1 MNLLANAHW
10 QPAPKVASVLRR
22 CAMVAAL
29 TAVGAIAAQYLA
41 GYFFLWS
48 LHADPRRA
56 TPVTILQYWLY
67 YGHIPFIRHRAILC
81 SAAGLSLVTALAAV
95 LVIPKRRALHG
106 EARFARKPEI
116 ARAGLFANEGL
127 ILGKMGSRYL
137 MLPGQQ
143 SVILAAPPRSG
154 KDVGVV
160 VPNGL
165 NWPGSLVQVDIKREN
180 WTITAGFRGSRGQAC
195 FRFEPLAANGD
206 TARWNCLSYVSQSPD
221 RRINDIQR
229 IADILY
235 AETPGTDPFWVASA
249 RSLFLGICLY
259 LFETQRFPK
268 TIGEVRRQGMA
279 SDDEGFGAHWKRI
292 VQGRQS
298 GKFPLSAECVR
309 ALYDVIDLAPVT
321 ASSVRKT
328 FTSRLD
334 LWANPLLDAATSGD
348 DFDLRA
354 LRKKPMSIYV
364 CVNPD
369 DLHRLRP
376 VLSLFFQQTI
386 GLQTTELPEHNP
398 HLKHQVL
405 MLLNEFTALGKIPIV
420 SESMSYLPGYNV
432 RVLLVIQAPSQLR
445 DVYGPY
451 AAETMLKSV
460 AAKIVFAPKD
470 YPDAKEISDEL
481 GFTTVRVR
489 SHSRPSFMALNR
501 QSGRSGS
508 TTFSEQPRALL
519 LPQEVKEIGNDSALI
534 FYEGLKP
541 IRCKKI
547 RYYADRRFRARL
559 LPPPRNATPVPRKST
574 PVAPHAPTTTAASAS
589 APAPADTE
597 SLTAQ
602 PSVAITSPMTIAM
615 HVAGVKDIEHLDSLK
630 LEDFSAPLQNLNF
643 EHAGERPTESELDA
657 DVNHFIDA
665 IR

>member
-1 MNLLANAHW
+1 M
-10 QPAPKVASVLRR
+10 
-22 CAMVAAL
+22 
-29 TAVGAIAAQYLA
+29 
-41 GYFFLWS
+41 
-48 LHADPRRA
+48 
-56 TPVTILQYWLY
+56 
-67 YGHIPFIRHRAILC
+67 
-81 SAAGLSLVTALAAV
+81 
-95 LVIPKRRALHG
+95 G
-106 EARFARKPEI
+106 E
-116 ARAGLFANEGL
+116 
-127 ILGKMGSRYL
+127 MGSRYL

-165 NWPGSLVQVDIKREN
+165 HWPGSLVQVDIKREN
-180 WTITAGFRGSRGQAC
+180 WAITAGFRASRGQTC
-195 FRFEPLAANGD
+195 FRFEPLAPNGD
-206 TARWNCLSYVSQSPD
+206 TARWNCLSYVSDIPD

-235 AETPGTDPFWVASA
+235 AESPGTDPFWVASA

-259 LFETQRFPK
+259 LFETQYLPK
-268 TIGEVRRQGMA
+268 TMGEVRRQGMA
-279 SDDEGFGAHWKRI
+279 TDDEGFGAHWKRI

-298 GKFPLSAECVR
+298 GNFPLSAECVR

-334 LWANPLLDAATSGD
+334 LWANPLLDAASSGD
-348 DFDLRA
+348 DFDLRS

-398 HLKHQVL
+398 QLKYQVL

-445 DVYGPY
+445 EVYGPY

-460 AAKIVFAPKD
+460 AARIVFAPKD

-481 GFTTVRVR
+481 GFTTVRAR
-489 SHSRPSFMALNR
+489 SQSRPSFMAFNR
-501 QSGRSGS
+501 QSGRGGS
-508 TTFSEQPRALL
+508 NTFSQQARALL
-519 LPQEVKEIGNDSALI
+519 LPQEVKEIGNDNALI
-534 FYEGLKP
+534 FYEGLRP

-547 RYYADRRFRARL
+547 RYYRDRRFRARL
-559 LPPPRNATPVPRKST
+559 LPPPLHATPGVRKLK
-574 PVAPHAPTTTAASAS
+574 PVLPSAAPTIPPPPESAGG
-589 APAPADTE
+589 E
-597 SLTAQ
+597 SLIVEA
-602 PSVAITSPMTIAM
+602 SVPVTPLM
-615 HVAGVKDIEHLDSLK
+615 HVAGPEDIERLESITIDDFGDRLK
-630 LEDFSAPLQNLNF
+630 NLTF

-657 DVNHFIDA
+657 DVD
-665 IR
+665 RLLDLLR

>member
-1 MNLLANAHW
+1 MTLLANMPSQA
-10 QPAPKVASVLRR
+10 ALNAKSVLRQ
-22 CAMVAAL
+22 CAAAM
-29 TAVGAIAAQYLA
+29 AIIAAGAIASQYLA
-41 GYFFLWS
+41 GYFFLWVS
-48 LHADPRRA
+48 HVDPGRA
-56 TPVTILQYWLY
+56 TPLTILEYWVY
-67 YGHIPFIRHRAILC
+67 YREVPHVLRRAMVC
-81 SAAGLSLVTALAAV
+81 SCVALSFMTALALV
-95 LVIPKRRALHG
+95 LVIPKSRPLHG
-106 EARFARKPEI
+106 EARFARRGEI
-116 ARAGLFANEGL
+116 ARAGLLGHEGL
-127 ILGKMGSRYL
+127 ILGELGSRYL

-180 WTITAGFRGSRGQAC
+180 WTITAGFRASRGQAC
-195 FRFEPLAANGD
+195 FRFEPLAPKGD

-235 AETPGTDPFWVASA
+235 AESPGADPFWVASA

-259 LFETQRFPK
+259 LFETQSLPK
-268 TIGEVRRQGMA
+268 TMGEVRRQGMA

-309 ALYDVIDLAPVT
+309 ALFDVIDLAPVT

-334 LWANPLLDAATSGD
+334 LWANPLLDRATSGD
-348 DFDLRA
+348 DFDLRD

-398 HLKHQVL
+398 ALKYQVL
-405 MLLNEFTALGKIPIV
+405 MLLNEFTALGRIPIIA
-420 SESMSYLPGYNV
+420 ESISYLPGYNV

-451 AAETMLKSV
+451 AAETMIKSV
-460 AAKIVFAPKD
+460 AARIVFAPKD

-489 SHSRPSFMALNR
+489 SHSQPSFMALNR
-501 QSGRSGS
+501 KSGRGGS
-508 TTFSEQPRALL
+508 STVSQQARALM
-519 LPQEVKEIGNDSALI
+519 LPQEVKEIGNDKALI
-534 FYEGLKP
+534 FYEGLRP

-547 RYYADRRFRARL
+547 RYYADRRFRRRR
-559 LPPPRNATPVPRKST
+559 LPPPARATPFPRKST
-574 PVAPHAPTTTAASAS
+574 PTPTPHAPMTAAMPATVAS
-589 APAPADTE
+589 EA
-597 SLTAQ
+597 LTAE
-602 PSVAITSPMTIAM
+602 ARSPETALM
-615 HVAGVKDIEHLDSLK
+615 HVATVDDIERLESITIDDFGEHLKNLK
-630 LEDFSAPLQNLNF
+630 F
-643 EHAGERPTESELDA
+643 EHASERPTESELDA
-657 DVNHFIDA
+657 DVDRFLDA
-665 IR
+665 LR

>member
-1 MNLLANAHW
+1 MTPIASAHS
-10 QPAPKVASVLRR
+10 PAALKSSVLRR
-22 CAMVAAL
+22 CWVAVILIGA
-29 TAVGAIAAQYLA
+29 GAIASQYLA

-48 LHADPRRA
+48 CHLDPKRA
-56 TPVTILQYWLY
+56 TPLTIVRYLVYDRQLP
-67 YGHIPFIRHRAILC
+67 IVCRRAAMC
-81 SAAGLSLVTALAAV
+81 SGAGLGLVSALVAV
-95 LVIPKRRALHG
+95 LVIPRPRPLHG
-106 EARFARKPEI
+106 EARFARRPEI
-116 ARAGLFANEGL
+116 ARAGLLSDEGL
-127 ILGKMGSRYL
+127 ILGEMGSRYL
-137 MLPGQQ
+137 TLPGQQ

-165 NWPGSLVQVDIKREN
+165 NWPDSLVQVDIKREN
-180 WTITAGFRGSRGQAC
+180 WTITAGYRASRGQAC
-195 FRFEPLAANGD
+195 FRFEPLSPNGD
-206 TARWNCLSYVSQSPD
+206 TARWNCLSYVAERAD

-235 AETPGTDPFWVASA
+235 AESPGTDPFWVASA

-259 LFETQRFPK
+259 LFETQTLPK
-268 TIGEVRRQGMA
+268 TMGEVRRQGMA
-279 SDDEGFGAHWKRI
+279 SDDEGFGTHWKRI
-292 VQGRQS
+292 VQGRQK
-298 GKFPLSAECVR
+298 GNFPLSAECVR

-348 DFDLRA
+348 DFDLRL

-376 VLSLFFQQTI
+376 VLSLFFQQTL

-398 HLKHQVL
+398 QLKYQLL
-405 MLLNEFTALGKIPIV
+405 MLLNEFTALGRIPIIA
-420 SESMSYLPGYNV
+420 ESMSYLPGYNV

-460 AAKIVFAPKD
+460 AARIVFAPKD

-481 GFTTVRVR
+481 GFTTVRAS
-489 SHSRPSFMALNR
+489 SHSRPAFMAMNR
-501 QSGRSGS
+501 KSGRSGS
-508 TTFSEQPRALL
+508 TTFSQQPRALL
-519 LPQEVKEIGNDSALI
+519 LPQEVKEIGKDNALI
-534 FYEGLKP
+534 FYEGLRP

-547 RYYADRRFRARL
+547 RYYSDPRFRRRL
-559 LPPPRNATPVPRKST
+559 LPPPRHATPVHRKST
-574 PVAPHAPTTTAASAS
+574 PAPSRAPITAEV
-589 APAPADTE
+589 PAPLDGE
-597 SLTAQ
+597 VLTAETQ
-602 PSVAITSPMTIAM
+602 APEVVLHHVATVEDIERLDAITIDDFDGP
-615 HVAGVKDIEHLDSLK
+615 LK
-630 LEDFSAPLQNLNF
+630 NLKF
-643 EHAGERPTESELDA
+643 EQAGERPTERELDA
-657 DVNHFIDA
+657 DVNVFLNA
-665 IR
+665 LG